1 MTKGTTNKKL
11 IDIKAKSEDKSEILK
26 RNLMSIAYATG
37 ITMAWKYWFLIILFN
52 IVMRY
57 ALKISK

>member
-26 RNLMSIAYATG
+26 RNLMSNAYATG
-37 ITMAWKYWFLIILFN
+37 ITMAWKYWFLIIFFN
-52 IVMRY
+52 IVLRY